1 MTPNENDRTLQPWVN
16 CSVWLAF
23 FCLVSQFNGCGVG
36 TPSASQPT
44 RQPDG
49 SPKVLATFQ
58 QDSPEQTTTASVA
71 ASDWLFFRGD
81 FAGRAFVPGV
91 KLPEKLDV
99 IWEYWQPKCSYE
111 SSPVVSEGNVIVA
124 DLDGMVRCLN
134 LTDKKLLWQTPTKFG
149 FTASPS
155 IRNKKIYIGDNDGMF
170 RCLDMKDGTIDWEFQ
185 ANAQIDSSANFFD
198 DQVIFGS
205 QDANVYALNMADG
218 TFKWKHTIDDQVR
231 CSIVIEGNRTAVAG
245 CDAILHVIDASNGT
259 GLAKIELSSQT
270 AVAPTMFG
278 PFAYFGMESGEFV
291 CANMEE
297 KKIVWTWKDER
308 QDAAIRGSAA
318 VTETAVIFGN
328 RGSRVVCLDRHN
340 GEVKWSYRAKRG
352 IDASVLVVG
361 DRVYVG
367 DIAGNFMVLN
377 VDDGQLLQTIELSG
391 GIASAPCLTGDRLL
405 VTTQDGIV
413 YCLGS
418 KPK

>member
-1 MTPNENDRTLQPWVN
+1 MTTNENDGTLRQWVN
-16 CSVWLAF
+16 CSGWLAF
-23 FCLVSQFNGCGVG
+23 FCLVSQFIGCGVG
-36 TPSASQPT
+36 SPTASQPAS
-44 RQPDG
+44 QPDE
-49 SPKVLATFQ
+49 SPAVLTTFQ
-58 QDSPEQTTTASVA
+58 QDSPGQTTAASVP

-81 FAGRAFVPGV
+81 FAGRAFVPGA

-111 SSPVVSEGNVIVA
+111 SSPVVSEGQVIVA

-134 LTDKKLLWQTPTKFG
+134 LADKKLLWQTPTKFG

-205 QDANVYALNMADG
+205 QDANVYGLNMADG
-218 TFKWKHTIDDQVR
+218 TLQWKHTIDDQVR

-278 PFAYFGMESGEFV
+278 PLAYFGMESGEFV

-297 KKIVWTWKDER
+297 KKNVWTWKDER

-328 RGSRVVCLDRHN
+328 RGNRVVCLDRHN

-391 GIASAPCLTGDRLL
+391 GITSAPCLTGDRLL
-405 VTTQDGIV
+405 VTTQEGIV

>member
-1 MTPNENDRTLQPWVN
+1 MTTIEDGGTLGPQVK
-16 CSVWLAF
+16 CGGWLALV
-23 FCLVSQFNGCGVG
+23 CLVSLLHGCDVG
-36 TPSASQPT
+36 SPSASQSTEPT
-44 RQPDG
+44 DT
-49 SPKVLATFQ
+49 SPEVLTAFQ
-58 QDSPEQTTTASVA
+58 QDSSEQKSAAAVP

-81 FAGRAFVPGV
+81 FAGRAFVPGA

-111 SSPVVSEGNVIVA
+111 SSPVVSEGQVVVA

-134 LTDKKLLWQTPTKFG
+134 LADKKLLWQTPTKFG

-155 IRNKKIYIGDNDGMF
+155 IRNRKIYIGDNDGMF

-198 DQVIFGS
+198 NQVIFGS
-205 QDANVYALNMADG
+205 QDANVYGLNMADG
-218 TFKWKHTIDDQVR
+218 TLQWKHTIDDQVR

-245 CDAILHVIDASNGT
+245 CDAMLHVIDASNGN

-278 PFAYFGMESGEFV
+278 PLAYFGMESGEFV
-291 CANMEE
+291 CANMEA

-328 RGSRVVCLDRHN
+328 RGSRVVCLDRHT
-340 GEVKWSYRAKRG
+340 GELKWSYRSKRG

-361 DRVYVG
+361 DRVYIG

-377 VDDGQLLQTIELSG
+377 LDDGQLLQTIELSG
-391 GIASAPCLTGDRLL
+391 GITSAPCLTGDRLL
-405 VTTQDGIV
+405 LTTQEGIV